1 MSWAAIGDFTIWRQG
16 GANVSSI
23 LLIATAVAGSAGL
36 YRLRGI
42 QPFWYGCIEIGVGLT
57 VLIFT
62 FVPTTHYLAFDRQ
75 TFLELSATKLIG
87 VMAGIYIIVRGLD
100 NVDRGLPLSW
110 RPHWDRA
117 FPKQKR
123 DTESGLA

>member
-1 MSWAAIGDFTIWRQG
+1 MVWAVIGAYMPTIRQDQTTVILAI
-16 GANVSSI
+16 ALPV
-23 LLIATAVAGSAGL
+23 AAVAASLFL

-42 QPFWYGCIEIGVGLT
+42 HPFWYGCIEIVVGLV

-62 FVPTTHYLAFDRQ
+62 FVPTTHYLAVDRQ
-75 TFLELSATKLIG
+75 TFFEWGATKLIG

-100 NVDRGLPLSW
+100 NLDRDLPPSW
-110 RPHWDRA
+110 RPIWDRI

-123 DTESGLA
+123 DTH

>member
-1 MSWAAIGDFTIWRQG
+1 M
-16 GANVSSI
+16 
-23 LLIATAVAGSAGL
+23 
-36 YRLRGI
+36 
-42 QPFWYGCIEIGVGLT
+42 
-57 VLIFT
+57 LIFT

-123 DTESGLA
+123 DTQIRACVTTPAEPGYFVRLGPLINFSRYLTQRAISASVCHGPTYC

>member
-1 MSWAAIGDFTIWRQG
+1 MSWATIGDFIIWRQPDA
-16 GANVSSI
+16 GAYSI
-23 LLIATAVAGSAGL
+23 PLIAIAVALSVGL

-42 QPFWYGCIEIGVGLT
+42 QPFWYGCIEIGVGLV

-62 FVPTTHYLAFDRQ
+62 FVPTTHYLAFDGQ
-75 TFLELSATKLIG
+75 TFLELGAAKLIG

-100 NVDRGLPLSW
+100 NVDRGLPPRW
-110 RPHWDRA
+110 RHHWDRA

-123 DTESGLA
+123 DTETGLA